1 MAKDGPVRG
10 RPRDPARH
18 RAVLAATAELL
29 IEGGY
34 EALTLAA
41 VARRAD
47 VGRPLLYQWWGSKAA
62 LVQETLFRREPLSAS
77 AIPEDAPFV
86 ETFTAMVRDMVA
98 LQLLPEYRRGMPGL
112 IADMVADPALQEEA
126 ERRFIAPVRARYV
139 EVFDRAVE
147 AGEIRPDVDGGAVMD
162 VLRGAVMMLTLTRP
176 GWGEE
181 ELVEHLVRTVLDG
194 VLARRTSPGKA

>member
-1 MAKDGPVRG
+1 MAQDGPARG

-41 VARRAD
+41 VARRAE

-77 AIPEDAPFV
+77 AVPEGAPFA
-86 ETFTAMVRDMVA
+86 ETFAAMVRDMVA
-98 LQLLPEYRRGMPGL
+98 LQSLPEYRRGMPGL
-112 IADMVADPALQEEA
+112 IADMVADSELMELA
-126 ERRFIAPVRARYV
+126 ETRFIGPVRERYV
-139 EVFDRAVE
+139 EVFRRAIDS
-147 AGEIRPDVDGGAVMD
+147 GEIRPDADGGVVLD

-176 GWGEE
+176 EWDED
-181 ELVEHLVRTVLDG
+181 ELVAHLVRTVLDG
-194 VLARRTSPGKA
+194 ILA

>member
-1 MAKDGPVRG
+1 MVQDGPTRG
-10 RPRDPARH
+10 RPRDPERH

-29 IEGGY
+29 TEGGY
-34 EALTLAA
+34 EALTFAA

-77 AIPEDAPFV
+77 AIPEDAPFA
-86 ETFTAMVRDMVA
+86 ETFAAMVRDMVA
-98 LQLLPEYRRGMPGL
+98 LQSLPEYRRGMPGL
-112 IADMVADPALQEEA
+112 IADMVADPALQSEA

-139 EVFDRAVE
+139 EVFRRAIE
-147 AGEIRPDVDGGAVMD
+147 AGEIRPDADGGAVMD

-176 GWGEE
+176 EWGEE
-181 ELVEHLVRTVLDG
+181 ELVGHLVRTVLDG
-194 VLARRTSPGKA
+194 ILA